1 MFSAVYRFVRA
12 LNGLDLLLGQH
23 SVELPMTL
31 YEQTVQLSVKE
42 ISMDFRKPILMSL
55 IVTVVTSS
63 VFAADPSYY
72 QLKDTWQ
79 ETLRASRDAL
89 LAWEIQHPD
98 KDAGKTDFGPW
109 YILGPIGC
117 GSKGFDFSAGFEMG
131 KIDISKAYASS
142 KQWQRAKKHED
153 GAVKKLRGQNNA
165 STFLLRT
172 ITVGSGQNLTVYLGS
187 DDSLTVYL
195 NGKRLLARNVARG
208 PGANQDKVDLP
219 LKAGENQLLLNI
231 YNRGG
236 DHGYYF
242 SASPEPGKASFS
254 PRTQRRDAL
263 WKLVVRDFTS
273 PQAEREIA
281 AEQRDGIWDKDFE
294 SGNFRELANRYAK
307 SVHTKSLQAEAMKLA
322 ATAGTAEEFNDVR
335 ELYYRSAAFAETLAK
350 LKDLDIEPVKRA
362 IVDLSE
368 TFPAQY
374 KRGPALLEQ
383 LNTLEKKYEAA
394 KENADPE
401 AVVRIGGEILDLRR
415 DALMSNPLL
424 DFDKILVVKRNVK
437 SNQGLPQNW
446 QGNCALPKNG
456 YDNEIATLSV
466 KRPVGRLTTL
476 YRPEKG
482 RFVGDV
488 DLHFDGGKMLFS
500 MPGSHDRWQIW
511 EIGVDGSGLRQVT
524 PGEHVDVENYDA
536 CYLADD
542 RIIFDSTRCFQ
553 GVPCVGGGN
562 TVANLF
568 IMNADGMGIR
578 QLCFDQDH
586 DWCPTLLNNGRV
598 LYSRWEYSDLPHYF
612 TRLLFHMNPDGTNQ
626 MEYYGSNSPWPNS
639 FFYAKAIPNQ
649 PTAVVAVISGHH
661 GVPRMGELLIFDPAR
676 GRQQADGAVQRIPG
690 YGKKVEPV
698 IGDSIVDSSWPKFL
712 HPYPLSEKYFL
723 TAMQPDPT
731 ALWGIYLVDT
741 FDNLL
746 LLKEEPGF
754 RLFEPVPIRKRKRP
768 PVVPDKIDPR
778 RQDALVYLSDIYTG
792 QGLEGVPRGTV
803 KKLRIYEYH
812 FAYPQ
817 MGGHIHVGIDGPWDV
832 RRTLGTVPVEKDG
845 SANFRV
851 PANTPIAVQ
860 PLDGKGRAL
869 QIMRSWF
876 TAMPGEVL
884 SCVGC
889 HESQSMVPSAKPTIA
904 MLRKPSEIEMWRGP
918 RRGFSF
924 KREVQPVL
932 DKNCVGCHDGQHN
945 DRPNFTIDRP
955 SPFRNFTPSYCE
967 LHPFVRR
974 PGPESDYFMQEPL
987 EYYAGTSELVQM
999 LEKGHYG
1006 VKLDEEA
1013 WDRIVT
1019 WIDLNVPD
1027 HGTWTEHKRIAGN
1040 FEQRRLEMRRLY
1052 ANLDDKPEVYPSI
1065 EVKKAEFVHP
1075 ERVARPAA
1083 TMAHL
1088 ASWPINADNAKLRQE
1103 NAGVQRELSFDLA
1116 DGVKLELALIPAG
1129 EFVMGS
1135 ADGYPDEYPTAPVKI
1150 DKPFYMGKFEVTNNQ
1165 YALFDKTHSA
1175 GYISVY
1181 NKDQS
1186 RRGEAADRGNQPVIR
1201 VKWKEA
1207 TAFCNWLS
1215 QKTGRKFVLPTEAQ
1229 WEYACRAGTDTDM
1242 SYGGLGDDFSKY
1254 ANLADERVNSLT
1266 PHDSPKWIPSA
1277 KGVNDGAVVT
1287 TDAGKYKPNAWGL
1300 YDMHGNVSEWTS
1312 STYKPYP
1319 YKSGQDTGDGAKVA
1333 RGGSFYDRPK
1343 RATSA
1348 FRLNYPQWQGVF
1360 NVGFRVVCESRNVL
1374 AKK

>member
-1 MFSAVYRFVRA
+1 MV
-12 LNGLDLLLGQH
+12 
-23 SVELPMTL
+23 
-31 YEQTVQLSVKE
+31 
-42 ISMDFRKPILMSL
+42 FRKPILTSL
-55 IVTVVTSS
+55 IVILLASAG
-63 VFAADPSYY
+63 FAADPAYY
-72 QLKDTWQ
+72 QRKDTWQ
-79 ETLRASRDAL
+79 ETVRASRPAL

-98 KDAGKTDFGPW
+98 KDAGKMDLGPW
-109 YILGPIGC
+109 YILDPVVC
-117 GSKGFDFSAGFEMG
+117 GSKGFNFTAGFETG
-131 KIDISKAYASS
+131 KIDIAKTYDSS
-142 KQWQRAKKHED
+142 KRWKRARRHKD
-153 GAVKKLRGQNNA
+153 GTVMKLVAPGNA

-172 ITVGSGQNLTVYLGS
+172 ITVGSDRNLTVYLGS

-195 NGKRLLARNVARG
+195 NAKRVLARDVPRG
-208 PGANQDKVDLP
+208 VSPNQDKVDLA

-231 YNRGG
+231 YNRSG

-242 SASPEPGKASFS
+242 SVSPEPGKDSFS
-254 PRTQRRDAL
+254 PLTQRRDEL
-263 WKLVVRDFTS
+263 WKLVARDFAS
-273 PQAEREIA
+273 PQAERQIQ
-281 AEQRDGIWDKDFE
+281 AEQRDGIWDKDSE
-294 SGNFRELANRYAK
+294 SGNIKELANRYAK
-307 SVHTKSLQAEAMKLA
+307 ATLTKNLQEKAAKLA
-322 ATAGTAEEFNDVR
+322 DTADDVGKLNEVR
-335 ELYYRSAAFAETLAK
+335 ELYYRSAAFAETLAR
-350 LKDLDIEPVKRA
+350 LKNLDIEPVKRA
-362 IVDLSE
+362 ILDLSK

-374 KRGPALLEQ
+374 KHGPALLEQ
-383 LNTLEKKYEAA
+383 LNTLEKKYAAA
-394 KENADPE
+394 KEDADAE
-401 AVVRIGGEILDLRR
+401 AVVKIGGQILDLRQ

-424 DFDKILVVKRNVK
+424 DFDKILLVKRNVA

-456 YDNEIATLSV
+456 YDNEIATLSL
-466 KRPVGRLTTL
+466 KNPAGRLTTL
-476 YRPEKG
+476 YKPEKG
-482 RFVGDV
+482 EFVGDV
-488 DLHFDGGKMLFS
+488 DLHFNGGKMLFS
-500 MPGSHDRWQIW
+500 MPGSHNRWQIW
-511 EIGVDGSGLRQVT
+511 EISVDGTGLRQVT

-562 TVANLF
+562 TVANLC
-568 IMNADGMGIR
+568 IMNADGMAIR

-598 LYSRWEYSDLPHYF
+598 LYSRWEYSDSPHYF

-661 GVPRMGELLIFDPAR
+661 GVARMGELLIFDPAR

-698 IGDSIVDSSWPKFL
+698 IGDSIVDNSWPKFL
-712 HPYPLSEKYFL
+712 HPHPLSEKYFL
-723 TAMQPDPT
+723 TAMKPDPT

-746 LLKEEPGF
+746 LIKEEPGY

-768 PVVPDKIDPR
+768 PVVPDRIDPK

-803 KKLRIYEYH
+803 KKLRLYEYH

-817 MGGHIHVGIDGPWDV
+817 MGGHINVGIDGPWDV

-860 PLDGKGRAL
+860 PLDEKGRAL

-889 HESQSMVPSAKPTIA
+889 HESQSTVPPARPTIA
-904 MLRKPSEIEMWRGP
+904 AVRKPSEIEMWHGP

-932 DKNCVGCHDGQHN
+932 DKNCVGCHNGEHN

-955 SPFRNFTPSYCE
+955 SPFGNFTPSYCE

-974 PGPESDYFMQEPL
+974 PGPESDYFMQGPL

-999 LEKGHYG
+999 LEKGHNG
-1006 VKLDEEA
+1006 VKLDKEA

-1027 HGTWTEHKRIAGN
+1027 HGTWTEHRKIAGN
-1040 FEQRRLEMRRLY
+1040 FEQRRLDMRKLY
-1052 ANLDDKPEVYPSI
+1052 ANLDDEPEVYPSI
-1065 EVKKAEFVHP
+1065 EVKKAEFVPP
-1075 ERVARPAA
+1075 ERVVRPAA
-1083 TMAHL
+1083 IKAHL
-1088 ASWPINADNAKLRQE
+1088 ASWPMNADNAKLRQE
-1103 NAGVQRELSFDLA
+1103 NAGVQRELSIDLA

-1135 ADGYPDEYPTAPVKI
+1135 AEGYPDEYPAAPVKI
-1150 DKPFYMGKFEVTNNQ
+1150 AKPFYMGKFEVTNSQ
-1165 YALFDKTHSA
+1165 YALFDNTHRA

-1186 RRGEAADRGNQPVIR
+1186 SRGEAADRENQPVIR

-1242 SYGGLGDDFSKY
+1242 SYGAIGDDFSKF

-1266 PHDSPKWIPSA
+1266 PRDSPRWIPSA

-1287 TDAGKYKPNAWGL
+1287 TTVGRYTPNAWGL

-1319 YKSGQDTGDGAKVA
+1319 YKSGQDTGEGAKVV

-1360 NVGFRVVCESRNVL
+1360 NVGFRVICEPQNVL
-1374 AKK
+1374 VKK